1 VIVEGALRNPGSLS
15 DFLHATAV
23 ETAAVERLN
32 AGIEQSLAHI
42 GFRHAH
48 DMTSRLRG
56 VKGLFANS
64 RACRRSGI
72 TPGSAGDKSRV
83 DLFVGINED
92 LARKRCRPFGPA
104 RYEILAWF
112 VPGTAK

>member
-48 DMTSRLRG
+48 DMTSRLRR

-72 TPGSAGDKSRV
+72 TPGSAGDKGSNSRV

-92 LARKRCRPFGPA
+92 LARKRCRPCGPA
-104 RYEILAWF
+104 R
-112 VPGTAK
+112 